1 MINIKK
7 IITITSVVALS
18 IGTLMAQGS
27 EKYGTGVFGSGLRNG
42 TAGASQLLIPQG
54 AKYLTGGGA
63 VANATGV
70 GAAYWNPAGV
80 ARATTGLET
89 TFSNRS
95 YIADMSVVHAGASLK
110 LGANAFAVTV
120 RSIDIGEIL
129 SLIHI

>member
-89 TFSNRS
+89 CLLYTSDA
-95 YIADMSVVHAGASLK
+95 AD
-110 LGANAFAVTV
+110 
-120 RSIDIGEIL
+120 E
-129 SLIHI
+129 